1 MKNSKAS
8 ILYVPTLDPL
18 DMKLLLVTLA
28 CACSF
33 FLLLATDLR
42 ADDGHSLLAD
52 GAKVTK
58 LAGGMK
64 FTEGPVWLPENKML
78 VFSDIPNSKL
88 MQWSSAGGLA
98 PYRDSQEANGN
109 IIDFQGRILSC
120 QHKARNVV
128 RIEKDGKETVLADR
142 FDGKRFNS
150 PNDLAIR
157 SDGTLWFTD
166 PPWGLTGAHEIP
178 GHWVYRLELETGK
191 IEPVVKDL
199 AMPNGIVFSP
209 DEKRLYIADTGGHP
223 RHPDPSFHKL
233 PPSVQCYEINDN
245 GKLGRKLFQID
256 SGSDGMTMDML
267 GNLYTTHGNQ
277 VQIYSADGKLLESIE
292 VPEGP
297 ANVCFGEEDYKTLF
311 ITARTSLY
319 SLPMKVAGA
328 RLKTK

>member
-1 MKNSKAS
+1 
-8 ILYVPTLDPL
+8 
-18 DMKLLLVTLA
+18 
-28 CACSF
+28 
-33 FLLLATDLR
+33 
-42 ADDGHSLLAD
+42 
-52 GAKVTK
+52 
-58 LAGGMK
+58 
-64 FTEGPVWLPENKML
+64 
-78 VFSDIPNSKL
+78 
-88 MQWSSAGGLA
+88 
-98 PYRDSQEANGN
+98 
-109 IIDFQGRILSC
+109 
-120 QHKARNVV
+120 
-128 RIEKDGKETVLADR
+128 
-142 FDGKRFNS
+142 
-150 PNDLAIR
+150 
-157 SDGTLWFTD
+157 
-166 PPWGLTGAHEIP
+166 
-178 GHWVYRLELETGK
+178 LETGK

-245 GKLGRKLFQID
+245 GKIGRKLFQID
-256 SGSDGMTMDML
+256 SGSDGMTMDVL

>member
-1 MKNSKAS
+1 
-8 ILYVPTLDPL
+8 
-18 DMKLLLVTLA
+18 MKLLLITLA
-28 CACSF
+28 CTCSF

-42 ADDGHSLLAD
+42 ADDGQSLLAD

-64 FTEGPVWLPENKML
+64 FTEGPVWLPENKIL

-120 QHKARNVV
+120 QHKARNVI

-223 RHPDPSFHKL
+223 RHPWVGMSRQRSPGSALQRLLQLLWLLLFLRL
-233 PPSVQCYEINDN
+233 PRF
-245 GKLGRKLFQID
+245 L
-256 SGSDGMTMDML
+256 
-267 GNLYTTHGNQ
+267 Q
-277 VQIYSADGKLLESIE
+277 VLWLLWLTW
-292 VPEGP
+292 PLWRP
-297 ANVCFGEEDYKTLF
+297 W
-311 ITARTSLY
+311 
-319 SLPMKVAGA
+319 LPW
-328 RLKTK
+328 LPQLL